1 MTACVCERE
10 RDRITSQHISYL
22 NRSVCVCVCVCL
34 WMWER
39 ETGSLHSG
47 VSCLNCGLCMCERA
61 RERDR
66 VTSQWSQRSWSR
78 LVYKHIRASSL
89 CLSRDS
95 VLLSAWSDGKTKDI
109 INCLYIYFERRSSQL
124 WKGVLLSE
132 VACGV
137 RPITM
142 HCAGWPIRADCA
154 CRKEGLCRKR
164 RVWEAGH
171 RGTTIMYSIW
181 KKICFLNTKACQHI
195 FLPQIHKIMIFKKAS
210 NDPFKKFPCRYNL
223 DMSMKLI
230 SSIKSS
236 PLYQKHFS

>member
-1 MTACVCERE
+1 MILTVARVLLL
-10 RDRITSQHISYL
+10 DTSQHISYL
-22 NRSVCVCVCVCL
+22 NHGLCVRVCVCVCV
-34 WMWER
+34 WERERERDSERER
-39 ETGSLHSG
+39 ETGSHLSTSAILIAACVCVYVYVCGCERERQGHITVESA
-47 VSCLNCGLCMCERA
+47 VLNDGLCVWERERE

-89 CLSRDS
+89 CLSRDF
-95 VLLSAWSDGKTKDI
+95 VLLSAWTDGKTKDI
-109 INCLYIYFERRSSQL
+109 INCLYIYFERWSSQL

-181 KKICFLNTKACQHI
+181 KKICFFEH
-195 FLPQIHKIMIFKKAS
+195 
-210 NDPFKKFPCRYNL
+210 
-223 DMSMKLI
+223 
-230 SSIKSS
+230 
-236 PLYQKHFS
+236 